1 MVPSGGFQ
9 AAGGDRVK
17 QVQLSAAAA
26 AAAAAGAGDTR
37 TAADPGAITPRADL
51 STLFNFP
58 ESVHPAYRP
67 LPTPMRVGLAVL
79 SAMLAAASTYT
90 KTARLFEHNSWRK
103 TVGLFA
109 RFALR
114 ALIIGAMTT
123 TVIQEA
129 FLRPSRIDTKTL
141 VARGWLPSSLSRFD
155 PIQATIAIPSLGN
168 ASTELGPLGV
178 HYLRY
183 DSDDSSLPSRQQ
195 RFDVLHCN
203 HGFGASSLSW
213 LPALPSLAERIG
225 ARVGL
230 SHDAVGF
237 GFTDRP
243 KASRGRKEDLI
254 PYSLA
259 GSAAIG
265 AKLVTNELEKVQ
277 VEDKEQAS
285 KSVALFGHS
294 MGCTTTLRMALDLPP
309 KTRKFIVLVA
319 PALMLPSATAANDKA
334 AASTTSANNY
344 KDAHKK
350 RAIFPHRGR
359 ARRFVDWLL
368 AAVRRIV
375 VDVPFAYLLRRV
387 VGKASGFWTTSL
399 QSAVWGNPNDVSDTD
414 GLRFQWPA
422 IGCGWER
429 GLLAF
434 TRSRLFNVD
443 AYPGGDVAL
452 LSDVLDLSH
461 TSVVI
466 IAGQNDKIIP
476 STASENV
483 AERFSL
489 PFVKLQGRGHD
500 PFEENPE
507 EFVAVI
513 ETLLK
518 EQEMDIL
525 NR

>member
-9 AAGGDRVK
+9 AAGGDRAK
-17 QVQLSAAAA
+17 QVQLLA
-26 AAAAAGAGDTR
+26 AAAAAGAGDTTR
-37 TAADPGAITPRADL
+37 TAAEPGAIAPRVDL
-51 STLFNFP
+51 PTLFNFP

-67 LPTPMRVGLAVL
+67 LPTPIRVGLAVL

-129 FLRPSRIDTKTL
+129 FLRPSRIDTTTL

-155 PIQATIAIPSLGN
+155 SIQATIAIPSLGN

-183 DSDDSSLPSRQQ
+183 GSDDSSLPSREQ

-230 SHDAVGF
+230 GHDAVGF

-265 AKLVTNELEKVQ
+265 AKLVTNELEKAQ
-277 VEDKEQAS
+277 VEDKEHAS

-294 MGCTTTLRMALDLPP
+294 MGCTTTLRMALDLPST
-309 KTRKFIVLVA
+309 TRKFIVLVA
-319 PALMLPSATAANDKA
+319 PALMLPSAAAN
-334 AASTTSANNY
+334 
-344 KDAHKK
+344 AHKK
-350 RAIFPHRGR
+350 RAIFSHRSR

-375 VDVPFAYLLRRV
+375 VDIPFGYFLRRL
-387 VGKASGFWTTSL
+387 VGKVSGFWISSL
-399 QSAVWGNPNDVSDTD
+399 QSVVWGKPDDVSDTD

-422 IGCGWER
+422 IGKGWER

-452 LSDVLDLSH
+452 LSDVLNLPN
-461 TSVVI
+461 TSVII

-507 EFVAVI
+507 EFVTVI
-513 ETLLK
+513 ETLLE

-525 NR
+525 NRDI